1 MKHSLS
7 ILVLALAATV
17 LAHAAGPLVG
27 QPAPDFTLPDAKGD
41 SHALSDYK
49 GKIVVL
55 EWFNDGCPFVKKHYG
70 SGSMQR
76 LQEQARK
83 DGVVWLTI
91 VSSAPGKQGYLEPE
105 QALAEKK
112 KLGMRSKALLLD
124 PEGKVGRMY
133 EARTTPDMFVINA
146 DGVLVYKGAI
156 DDQPTPDP
164 ATLKGATNYVANALA
179 ALEAGQPVNPA
190 ETKSY
195 GCSVKY

>member
-1 MKHSLS
+1 MKRPLSL
-7 ILVLALAATV
+7 LVLALAATA

-27 QPAPDFTLPDAKGD
+27 QPAPDFTLPDAKG
-41 SHALSDYK
+41 HLHTLSDYK
-49 GKIVVL
+49 GKTVVL
-55 EWFNDGCPFVKKHYG
+55 EWFNFGCPFVKKHYG

-76 LQEQARK
+76 LQEQATR

-91 VSSAPGKQGYLEPE
+91 SSSAPGKQGYLEPE
-105 QALAEKK
+105 QAIAKK
-112 KLGMRSKALLLD
+112 KELGMHSTALLLD

-164 ATLKGATNYVANALA
+164 ASLKGATNYVANALA
-179 ALEAGQPVNPA
+179 AIKAGQPVSPN

>member
-7 ILVLALAATV
+7 ILVLALAATA

-105 QALAEKK
+105 QAAAEKE

-164 ATLKGATNYVANALA
+164 ASLKGAKNYVTAALA
-179 ALEAGQPVNPA
+179 AVKAGQPVTPA